1 MPRLPRVV
9 IVGAGLTGCALAD
22 ELSQRG
28 WTNITVLEQGA
39 LPHAGQAVEPEPL
52 FRVSGDKTSTEL
64 TSYTAT
70 KYREL
75 TAAGQHCFRET
86 GSLEI
91 TTSSPL
97 QPEIERSHR
106 WARSWG
112 VTSSL
117 LDPASCAATHP
128 LLAPRWVT
136 GGLYVPG
143 DGLLD
148 PVRAA
153 MAQASRAAQ
162 RGVRLRDGHTVTAIG
177 YDSNRVRTVHT
188 DHGDFRA
195 EIVVV
200 CAGKNVGDLAA
211 MTGLELPV
219 TTVLQLYVE
228 TTPLPEIPLCG
239 EDGSYPLLRH
249 SDTGTEIQQCC
260 SQRLG
265 IRSYLPSITTHD
277 ASDVRFRH
285 EDFEPNWQ
293 QCLRILPG
301 LSEVKVE
308 TGEATPFAATPDG
321 NPLLGEHYDIDGLY
335 FATAVPH
342 TQSAGAT
349 KALAE
354 WLVEGQPGYAV
365 HTHDLHRFDRMQRSA
380 AYIRAHAVA
389 RLERTDSMPRFD
401 APAPPPLRTSPF
413 YERQIHLGA
422 RFTEIAGWA
431 CPLWYARN
439 ETPAGAGRTPVGRS
453 TAAAVEARL
462 ARERVALFDLTAR
475 RRVVI
480 SGPEAWS
487 FLQTLTTNSIPREPG
502 SVCKTL
508 LLTEEGG
515 VRAELNVVTISSEH
529 FQLACDSYIDVVW
542 LHRQLPPSGKITMRE
557 ITSGSCAV
565 GLCGP
570 SSTELLRRATG
581 WEITENVTGSH
592 HARRG
597 YLGAIPV
604 LARRSSYPGE
614 PGWELSTS
622 ADMGRLLWDTLRER
636 GEPLGMLPAGS
647 EALRSLR
654 METGQRDYGIDVT
667 AEHDPFEAGMA
678 AAVRMDKGYF
688 LGREG
693 LIERLAAP
701 ATRRLVCLS
710 LYGATHLPQ
719 GAEPVCAAGSV
730 VGYITSAEPGYTTD
744 TILAYAWLDSDHA
757 ELGAS
762 LEVDLPEVMLTAE
775 VAPEPV
781 HNVSHHT

>member
-22 ELSQRG
+22 ELSRRG
-28 WTNITVLEQGA
+28 WSNITVLEQGA
-39 LPHAGQAVEPEPL
+39 LPHSGQVAEPEPL

-75 TAAGQHCFRET
+75 TAAGEHCFRET
-86 GSLEI
+86 GSLEVA
-91 TTSSPL
+91 TSSPL
-97 QPEIERSHR
+97 QPEIARKHR

-112 VTSSL
+112 ITSTL
-117 LDPASCAATHP
+117 LDAAGCTATHP
-128 LLAPRWVT
+128 LLAPRWLT

-188 DHGDFRA
+188 DNGDFRA

-211 MTGLELPV
+211 MTALELPV
-219 TTVLQLYVE
+219 TTMLRLYAE
-228 TTPLPEIPLCG
+228 TTPLAEASADAS
-239 EDGSYPLLRH
+239 DGAYPLLRH
-249 SDTGTEIQQCC
+249 TDTGTEIQQRA
-260 SQRLG
+260 QRLG
-265 IRSYLPSITTHD
+265 IRSYLPSVTAD
-277 ASDVRFRH
+277 DPGEVRFRP
-285 EDFEPNWQ
+285 EDFEPSWQ
-293 QCLRILPG
+293 QCLRILPA
-301 LSEVKVE
+301 LTEAKVE
-308 TGEATPFAATPDG
+308 TSEATPLAATPDG

-380 AYIRAHAVA
+380 AYIRAHTIA
-389 RLERTDSMPRFD
+389 RLDRTGSMPRSD

-413 YERQIHLGA
+413 HERQIHLGA
-422 RFTEIAGWA
+422 RFTEVAGWA

-439 ETPAGAGRTPVGRS
+439 ETPAGAGRTPAGRS

-462 ARERVALFDLTAR
+462 ARERVAMFDLTPR

-480 SGPEAWS
+480 TGQEAWS

-515 VRAELNVVTISSEH
+515 VRAELDVVTIGPQH
-529 FQLACDSYIDVVW
+529 FQLTCDSYIDVVW
-542 LHRQLPPSGKITMRE
+542 LHRQLPPSGNIRMRE
-557 ITSGSCAV
+557 ITTGSCAIA
-565 GLCGP
+565 LCGP
-570 SSTELLRRATG
+570 SSTMLLRHATG
-581 WEITENVTGSH
+581 WDITDNVTQRH
-592 HARRG
+592 AARRG
-597 YLGAIPV
+597 YLGAVPI
-604 LARRSSYPGE
+604 LAQRSSYPGE

-622 ADMGRLLWDTLRER
+622 ADMGRLLWDTLREH
-636 GEPLGMLPAGS
+636 GAAFGMLPAGS
-647 EALRSLR
+647 ESLRSLR

-667 AEHDPFEAGMA
+667 AEHDPFESGMA
-678 AAVRMDKGYF
+678 AVVRMDKGYF

-701 ATRRLVCLS
+701 TTRRLVCLS
-710 LYGATHLPQ
+710 LYGATHLPR
-719 GAEPVCAAGSV
+719 GSEPVCAAGTV

-757 ELGAS
+757 EISES
-762 LEVDLPEVMLTAE
+762 LEVDLPEIMLTAE
-775 VAPEPV
+775 VTPEPV
-781 HNVSHHT
+781 HNVSHDT